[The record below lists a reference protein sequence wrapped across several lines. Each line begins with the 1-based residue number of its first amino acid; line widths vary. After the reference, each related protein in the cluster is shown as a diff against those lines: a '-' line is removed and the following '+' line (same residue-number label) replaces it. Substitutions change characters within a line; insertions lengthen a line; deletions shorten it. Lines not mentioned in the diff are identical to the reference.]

1 MKKYFHMV
9 LALAMI
15 ASVTVTT
22 VQPVN
27 AGHRE
32 RAVLGIIAGTVALGL
47 LAHKHRHH
55 RYHHH
60 RVCHRGKLRC
70 KRKWRC
76 WINRRGYERC
86 AKRRVCWRP
95 RHCY

>member
-55 RYHHH
+55 R
-60 RVCHRGKLRC
+60 
-70 KRKWRC
+70 
-76 WINRRGYERC
+76 
-86 AKRRVCWRP
+86 
-95 RHCY
+95 